1 MSISTDQITNLLKK
15 IKYPG
20 FSRDIVSFGM
30 VKNVNVDGSTV
41 NIQLLLPKPDE
52 KLKKELETNI
62 RQQVLETPG
71 VSDLNLDIQAKEQK
85 KNQQGQSADPKS
97 NPKLPKNIK
106 YYIAVASGKGGV
118 GKSTIA
124 VNLALA
130 ISKKRKNVGLM
141 DADVWGPSAPI
152 MLGINEKPIATGN
165 QKILP
170 IEKYGLKTMSIG
182 YLINEEDAVIW
193 RGPMVHGAVK
203 QFIEDV
209 EWGNTEYLVID
220 LPPGTG
226 DAQLSLA
233 QTVPINGGVIVTT
246 PQDVALIDVKR
257 GVLMFNKL
265 NIKVM
270 GIVENMSYLDVD
282 NSGKKIDIFGTG
294 GGRKM
299 AEKFNVPFLGE
310 IPLDPDIRIGGDK
323 GTPIVESK
331 PDSNAAKAFFHIAD
345 QILESIEKKL
355 AS

>member
-1 MSISTDQITNLLKK
+1 MSLNADQITKLLKK

-20 FSRDIVSFGM
+20 FSRDIVSFGI
-30 VKNVNVDGSTV
+30 VKDVRVDGSKV
-41 NIQLLLPKPDE
+41 NIELQLPKPDE
-52 KLKKELETNI
+52 KIKKSIEESV
-62 RQQVLETPG
+62 RKEVLETPG
-71 VSDLNLDIQAKEQK
+71 VNDINLDITAKEQK
-85 KNQQGQSADPKS
+85 KTQSQTTDPKS
-97 NPKLPKNIK
+97 NPKLPKNVK

-152 MLGINEKPIATGN
+152 MMGINEKPVATGN

-170 IEKYGLKTMSIG
+170 IDKYGLKTMSIG

-209 EWGNTEYLVID
+209 EWGNTEYLVVD

-265 NIKVM
+265 NIPVL
-270 GIVENMSYLDVD
+270 GIVENMSYLDD
-282 NSGKKIDIFGTG
+282 PDSGKRIDIFGTG
-294 GGRKM
+294 GGKKM

-331 PDSNAAKAFFHIAD
+331 PDSIAAKAFFEIAD
-345 QILESIEKKL
+345 ILLESVEKKV

>member
-1 MSISTDQITNLLKK
+1 MSINADHITKLLKK
-15 IKYPG
+15 VKYPG
-20 FSRDIVSFGM
+20 FSRDIVSFGI
-30 VKNVNVDGSTV
+30 VKDVKVDGSRV
-41 NIQLLLPKPDE
+41 NIQLQLPKPDE
-52 KLKKELETNI
+52 KIKKDIEESV
-62 RQQVLETPG
+62 RKEVLETPG
-71 VSDLNLDIQAKEQK
+71 VSDINLEITAKEQK
-85 KNQQGQSADPKS
+85 KSQGQTADPRS
-97 NPKLPKNIK
+97 NPKLPKNVK

-130 ISKKRKNVGLM
+130 ISKKRQNVGLM

-152 MLGINEKPIATGN
+152 MMGINEKPVATGN

-170 IEKYGLKTMSIG
+170 IEKFGLKTMSIG

-246 PQDVALIDVKR
+246 PQNVALIDVKR

-265 NIKVM
+265 NIPVL
-270 GIVENMSYLDVD
+270 GIVENMSYLDVPD
-282 NSGKKIDIFGTG
+282 NGKRIDIFGTG

-299 AEKFNVPFLGE
+299 SEKFNVPYLGE
-310 IPLDPDIRIGGDK
+310 IPLDPDIRIGGDN

-331 PDSNAAKAFFHIAD
+331 PDSAAAKAFFEIAD
-345 QILESIEKKL
+345 ILLESVEKKV

>member
-1 MSISTDQITNLLKK
+1 MSISTDQITNVLKK

-30 VKNVNVDGSTV
+30 VKNVDVEGSKV
-41 NIQLLLPKPDE
+41 NIQLLMPKPDE
-52 KLKKELETNI
+52 KLRKQLEETV
-62 RQQVLETPG
+62 RKHVLETPG
-71 VSDLNLDIQAKEQK
+71 VSDLDLDIQAKEQK
-85 KNQQGQSADPKS
+85 KSQQGQSADPRN
-97 NPKLPKNIK
+97 NPKLPANIK

-130 ISKKRKNVGLM
+130 IAKKRKNVGLM

-152 MLGINEKPIATGN
+152 MMGINEKPIATGN

-170 IEKYGLKTMSIG
+170 IEKFGLKTMSIG

-265 NIKVM
+265 NINVM
-270 GIVENMSYLDVD
+270 GIVENMSYLDIE
-282 NSGKKIDIFGTG
+282 NNGNRIDIFGTG
-294 GGRKM
+294 GGKKM

-310 IPLDPDIRIGGDK
+310 IPLDPDIRKGGDT
-323 GTPIVESK
+323 GMPIVEAK
-331 PDSNAAKAFFHIAD
+331 PDSNAARAFF
-345 QILESIEKKL
+345 
-355 AS
+355 